1 LVRLHKPPH
10 PRLYRGAG
18 FAVPSVTEVLSVA
31 ERRPFEVWRRKVGRK
46 EAHRV
51 MDEAK
56 SFGTKV
62 HLLAVKIAD
71 GEDVTSVPLAVAR
84 LLAKAASEGL
94 VVTTAFRHIQRVFG
108 AILICKAIAEFF
120 DTHVAKVLDT
130 EMSLTS
136 QKLGFGGTC
145 DLYCELADGTR
156 AVVDYKTTGSGL
168 TREHGLQ
175 LAGYALLLK
184 EHGYM
189 VNRRICVRLR
199 KDEPGRWYARVYR
212 DHSEDVAAFMACVT
226 LWTWM
231 HKRKLL
237 EAVAA

>member
-31 ERRPFEVWRRKVGRK
+31 ERRPFEAWRRKVGRK

-56 SFGTKV
+56 ILGTKV
-62 HLLAVKIAD
+62 HTLAQLLAHDPKTPVDDEMEMYGVAIKEFHAVHVK
-71 GEDVTSVPLAVAR
+71 
-84 LLAKAASEGL
+84 
-94 VVTTAFRHIQRVFG
+94 RVLG
-108 AILICKAIAEFF
+108 
-120 DTHVAKVLDT
+120 T
-130 EMSLTS
+130 EMGFTS

-156 AVVDYKTTGSGL
+156 AVVDYKTTGGGL

-231 HKRKLL
+231 HKKKLL
-237 EAVAA
+237 EAVEAA